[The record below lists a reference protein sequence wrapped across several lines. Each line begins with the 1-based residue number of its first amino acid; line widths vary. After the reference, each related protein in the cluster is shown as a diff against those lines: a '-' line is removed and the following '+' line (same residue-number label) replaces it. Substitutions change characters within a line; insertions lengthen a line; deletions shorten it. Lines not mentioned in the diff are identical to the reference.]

1 MLCAK
6 LWAGLSESGL
16 GTVSALTAHPL
27 IDLAQQRAE
36 GDRNRLLLAMVDL
49 CTSSEDVRRPELR
62 PLLGEVFIALAAQA
76 EREIREALAER
87 LAGVDWAPKALI
99 DILAL
104 DDIEIARPIIRES
117 PLLAEDDLLLILV
130 QAAVDHQIEVA
141 RRPGIG
147 RRVIEAILD
156 RGEPSVLAALAGNTE
171 AEVSED
177 ALRRLVA
184 ASRRIAALRAPL
196 TRHPRLTRTLA
207 LQLYAWVGETL
218 RTALCDRFQV
228 DADELRRA
236 MDHAVVAAHAGPAAP
251 QARSAEHDDAEQ
263 RLVAKLDAAGELRP
277 GYLVRALKEGK
288 LPLFQAALAALG
300 GFQIGEVRRACA
312 AADPELIAL
321 ACAAVGIDRVV
332 FPTVLVTV
340 RELNGGR
347 PGGGPEAGRRAAAAF
362 TRDPANAA
370 KAFRDLV
377 AGV

>member
-1 MLCAK
+1 VREIGDRAERI
-6 LWAGLSESGL
+6 GLE
-16 GTVSALTAHPL
+16 TVSALAAHPL
-27 IDLAQQRAE
+27 IDLAQRRAE

-49 CTSSEDVRRPELR
+49 CASSEEARRPELR
-62 PLLGEVFIALAAQA
+62 ALLGEVFVALAVQA
-76 EREIREALAER
+76 EHDIREALAER
-87 LAGVDWAPKALI
+87 LAAADWAPKALI
-99 DILAL
+99 DILVL
-104 DDIEIARPIIRES
+104 DDIEIARPLIRSS
-117 PLLAEDDLLLILV
+117 PLLQEEDLLLILV
-130 QAAVDHQIEVA
+130 RAAIEHQIEVA
-141 RRPGIG
+141 RRPGVGPRI
-147 RRVIEAILD
+147 VEAILD
-156 RGEPSVLAALAGNTE
+156 RGEPSVMAALAANTE
-171 AEVSED
+171 AEVSEE

-196 TRHPRLTRTLA
+196 ARHPRLTRALA
-207 LQLYAWVGETL
+207 LQLYAWVGEAL

-236 MDHAVVAAHAGPAAP
+236 LGDAVAAAHAGPAAP
-251 QARSAEHDDAEQ
+251 EAGLAEQDEAAQ

-300 GFQIGEVRRACA
+300 DFQLGEVRRACA

-332 FPTVLVTV
+332 FPTLLVTV